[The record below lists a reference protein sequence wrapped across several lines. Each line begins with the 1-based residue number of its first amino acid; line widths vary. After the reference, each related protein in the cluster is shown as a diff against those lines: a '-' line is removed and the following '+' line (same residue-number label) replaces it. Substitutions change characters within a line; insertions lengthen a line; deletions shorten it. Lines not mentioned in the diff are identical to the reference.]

1 MEKIMWLV
9 LGGVA
14 FVAALRAGNSP
25 RARHIGRGAIGVLF
39 IAFGAA
45 VNAIYLTVDT
55 DAYASFAR
63 PSPFTFVRDTWESL
77 VVPHETFFITLLIVA
92 EATAGVLVLAG
103 GRLTQLGLVSLMAF
117 HVGQLAFGGVL
128 WVWAPFMLV
137 TLGLLLRAERR
148 ASNTELA
155 PPACSEHALP
165 DATARGVDVSA
176 VPTVGRGSDVERHA

>member
-14 FVAALRAGNSP
+14 FVAALRAGTSAS
-25 RARHIGRGAIGVLF
+25 ARHIGRWAVGVLF

-45 VNAIYLTVDT
+45 VNAIYLTVGT
-55 DAYASFAR
+55 DAYASFADA
-63 PSPFTFVRDTWESL
+63 SPFAFVRDTWESL
-77 VVPHETFFITLLIVA
+77 VVPHEAFFITLLIVA

-103 GRLTQLGLVSLMAF
+103 GRTTQLGLTSLMAF

-148 ASNTELA
+148 ASDTDVA
-155 PPACSEHALP
+155 PDPRP
-165 DATARGVDVSA
+165 DDASPGASARVDDTSA
-176 VPTVGRGSDVERHA
+176 VPDVGRTGHVDQHA